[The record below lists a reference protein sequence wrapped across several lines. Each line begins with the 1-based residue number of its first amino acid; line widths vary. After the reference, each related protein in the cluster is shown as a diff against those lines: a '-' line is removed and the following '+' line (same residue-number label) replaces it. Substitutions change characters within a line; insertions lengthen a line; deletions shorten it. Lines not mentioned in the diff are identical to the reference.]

1 MKRMLKKELAQ
12 CAGVSMRTL
21 SRWLSGEAEQLKV
34 LGVQPKDRLLTPKA
48 VRYICEKFDI
58 EVQG

>member
-12 CAGVSMRTL
+12 CAGVSMRTF

>member
-1 MKRMLKKELAQ
+1 M
-12 CAGVSMRTL
+12 SMRTF